1 METIG
6 SSDFLAQ
13 EAASPACPT
22 THDIMHIV
30 VLPPL
35 LSASHCLW
43 LPQNT
48 SFLFSWLGTWILKGT
63 GTAQILISCTGEI
76 RRCGGWKQSHL
87 PPGEQDLQGPGSC
100 RHRLQSDRCK
110 GPDESGGGLRA
121 PFLACTSVPEAGPTL
136 GPAVA
141 L

>member
-48 SFLFSWLGTWILKGT
+48 SLFSWLGTWILKGT

-76 RRCGGWKQSHL
+76 R
-87 PPGEQDLQGPGSC
+87 
-100 RHRLQSDRCK
+100 
-110 GPDESGGGLRA
+110 
-121 PFLACTSVPEAGPTL
+121 VEAGSKAICLLENRTFRDQGAAGTDYKVTDARAL
-136 GPAVA
+136 MRVVVA
-141 L
+141 